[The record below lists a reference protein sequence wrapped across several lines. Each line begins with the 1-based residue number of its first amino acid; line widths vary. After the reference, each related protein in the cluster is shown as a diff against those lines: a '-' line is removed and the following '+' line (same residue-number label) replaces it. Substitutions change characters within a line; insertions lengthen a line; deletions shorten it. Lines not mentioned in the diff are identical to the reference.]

1 MNDIPGSS
9 TVGLDARL
17 LRFRSRASSENAA
30 QLAEDLLKAGR
41 ASEALEVAGIGL
53 EAAPD
58 DARLLIIE
66 GKACLHDGLL
76 ERAQA
81 SLINAARHAP
91 RNKEAFRMLGEVLLK
106 RGDPARAVKVLDR
119 AFALDP
125 NDLAIKL
132 LRERATRLARIADGS
147 EPDDFSDE
155 SEPGPGSRSVFD
167 DEPDEA
173 TVVRAE
179 GSIQDPRVRVSS
191 SRSSSVKTAIIAN
204 DDEGPTSMS
213 KDSSDIAA
221 AMAAH
226 KASLEPKSAGAGD
239 GADWDDSADS
249 ATVARAVDGWD
260 DSDDASTTAGKPDAA
275 LLAKSKGDAKP
286 ALPKV
291 PPAPPGR
298 AIPAPPRPVP
308 PPPGARPALP
318 KPPSL
323 AGASGKGTVP
333 FDPAVPPPP
342 APTPVVAPPVAKPAP
357 LPAPAIKS
365 DVVSRLS
372 DPDSDG
378 PTSISI
384 GLDLIQPSLDSD
396 TVDIS
401 LASEPPMAPLSEQ
414 ATAAVSLP
422 EADVEAG
429 SRFGKEED
437 VNGILTMLEDA
448 KIFEPPSRA
457 TEAVWARRGDTI
469 KSGSRIGRA
478 LMVVWGL
485 AVVLAVGGYFGW
497 QYYVAKR
504 HAEAA
509 ALLAQARRE
518 AQTGDHASLVDA
530 ERHLRF
536 ARDLNPHD
544 ANVPTLLLFVQAQR
558 ALEEGS
564 FDAGYLTPTVNAAR
578 HAHSDAA
585 YIAIAQAVLKAAE
598 TDTAAA
604 RESIATALRGRASD
618 AFILYLAGRLEQRLG
633 DATAI
638 EHLASAV
645 QRDPALIAASIALAE
660 TKADDGQ
667 REEALALI
675 DAALQRSPNHLRAKL
690 WRTFLSADDADPNA
704 GLREVEQLAT
714 RLTVGA
720 PTDRVL
726 VELAR
731 ARLLRRKGD
740 TAPAGQAVDH
750 AMEAGASEPR
760 LLALVAA
767 EARGAGRLDRA
778 QQAAMLAVQSSP
790 SNADFRKMLAQ
801 IQVERRDGVGAL
813 ASLHG
818 LSTQDPD
825 VLILSA
831 RGALLVGTAE
841 SLQAA
846 ATALDQFVTDHPDAA
861 TEAKAL
867 RIRAKIHLGD
877 TTMLPVARQLATDAP
892 GDPTVSLALADAALA
907 SRDTHLATETLTQLA
922 TASPDDAEV
931 FYLLGR
937 AYALSG
943 DAPHAEENFR
953 HAMQLSPLHNEALIE
968 LSALYMDLGRFED
981 ADRSYQELTHR
992 AGLSGGAQASSLGR
1006 VGRVEALVGLG
1017 RLADAAVQLEGVRTA
1032 DRELPQVHIAA
1043 ARLAVAQGRAAD
1055 ALTHLRPLTENAA
1068 TKTASTLSL
1077 YGDALFAANQIDVA
1091 TTTYDAALV
1100 LDPTL
1105 PEALLG
1111 RARVAVRAE
1120 RAEDA
1125 LAYVERIQTSLA
1137 THVRPPSARAMMLYI
1152 VGRAKLLEVR
1162 ARFRVAARAAAR
1174 DALREATSLAGVM
1187 PEAFFWYGEALSDA
1201 DAVAARSAYSRYLE
1215 LAPQG
1220 EYAARARR
1228 ALR

>member
-1 MNDIPGSS
+1 M
-9 TVGLDARL
+9 
-17 LRFRSRASSENAA
+17 
-30 QLAEDLLKAGR
+30 AEDLLKAGR

-53 EAAPD
+53 SASPD
-58 DARLLIIE
+58 DARLLIVE

-76 ERAQA
+76 ERGQA
-81 SLINAARHAP
+81 ALINAARLAP

-106 RGDPARAVKVLDR
+106 RGDPGRAVKVLDR
-119 AFALDP
+119 ALGLDP

-132 LRERATRLARIADGS
+132 LRERANRLSRIADGS
-147 EPDDFSDE
+147 EPDDFSEE

-167 DEPDEA
+167 DHADEA

-179 GSIQDPRVRVSS
+179 GAIVDPRVRASA
-191 SRSSSVKTAIIAN
+191 SRSSTVSTAVIAN

-226 KASLEPKSAGAGD
+226 KANLESKSSNVEVA
-239 GADWDDSADS
+239 ADWDDAADS
-249 ATVARAVDGWD
+249 PTVARAVEGWD
-260 DSDDASTTAGKPDAA
+260 DSNDASTTAGKPDAA
-275 LLAKSKGDAKP
+275 LIARSKSEGKP
-286 ALPKV
+286 ALPK
-291 PPAPPGR
+291 PPAPPPRG
-298 AIPAPPRPVP
+298 IPAPPKGAP
-308 PPPGARPALP
+308 PPPGRPALP
-318 KPPSL
+318 KPPAFQSPPL
-323 AGASGKGTVP
+323 GKGTVP
-333 FDPAVPPPP
+333 FDPAVPPPAPPKP
-342 APTPVVAPPVAKPAP
+342 APKPATPSPPVVASNDA
-357 LPAPAIKS
+357 
-365 DVVSRLS
+365 
-372 DPDSDG
+372 DSDG

-384 GLDLIQPSLDSD
+384 GLDLIQPSLESD

-401 LASEPPMAPLSEQ
+401 LASEPPMAPLYEQ
-414 ATAAVSLP
+414 ETAAVSLP
-422 EADVEAG
+422 EADVVAG
-429 SRFGKEED
+429 ATFGKEED
-437 VNGILTMLEDA
+437 VNKVLTMLEDA
-448 KIFEPPSRA
+448 KIFEPPTRI
-457 TEAVWARRGDTI
+457 TEAVWARRGDTV

-485 AVVLAVGGYFGW
+485 AVLLAVGGYLGW
-497 QYYVAKR
+497 QYYVNKR
-504 HAEAA
+504 HAEAGR
-509 ALLAQARRE
+509 LLAQARSE
-518 AQTGDHASLVDA
+518 AQIGDHAALVDA

-578 HAHSDAA
+578 RAHSDAA
-585 YIAIAQAVLKAAE
+585 FIEIAQAVLKAAE

-604 RESIATALRGRASD
+604 RESIAAALRARAND

-633 DATAI
+633 DTTAT
-638 EHLASAV
+638 EHLAAAV

-660 TKADDGQ
+660 TKSDDGQ

-690 WRTFLSADDADPNA
+690 WRTFLSADDADPNT

-740 TAPAGQAVDH
+740 TAAAGQAVDH

-778 QQAAMLAVQSSP
+778 QQAASLAVQSSP
-790 SNADFRKMLAQ
+790 SNADFRKTLAQ

-813 ASLHG
+813 ATLRG
-818 LSTQDPD
+818 MSTQDPD

-846 ATALDQFVTDHPDAA
+846 ATALDQFVTEHPDAA

-877 TTMLPVARQLATDAP
+877 TTMLPVARQLMTDAP

-907 SRDTHLATETLTQLA
+907 GRDTRLATETLTQLA
-922 TASPDDAEV
+922 AAAPDDAEV

-937 AYALSG
+937 AHAMAG
-943 DAPHAEENFR
+943 DATHAEENFR

-968 LSALYMDLGRFED
+968 LSQLYMGLGRYED

-992 AGLSGGAQASSLGR
+992 AGLSSGAQASTLGR
-1006 VGRVEALVGLG
+1006 VGRVDALVGLG
-1017 RLADAAVQLEGVRTA
+1017 RLADAAVQLEGVRSA
-1032 DRELPQVHIAA
+1032 DRDLPQVHIAA
-1043 ARLAVAQGRAAD
+1043 ARLAIAQGRAGEAV
-1055 ALTHLRPLTENAA
+1055 THIRPLTENAA
-1068 TKTASTLSL
+1068 TKSATTLAL
-1077 YGDALFAANQIDVA
+1077 YGDALFAANQVDVA

-1100 LDPTL
+1100 LDATL
-1105 PEALLG
+1105 PEALIG
-1111 RARVAVRAE
+1111 RARVAIRAE

-1125 LAYVERIQTSLA
+1125 LAYVERIQTSLT

-1162 ARFRVAARAAAR
+1162 ARFRNAARAAAR
-1174 DALREATSLAGVM
+1174 DALREATSLAGVT

-1228 ALR
+1228 AVR